1 LKRADRNSLTYEY
14 VKPSAA
20 LKLAQLKKDNEAH
33 ALLLGGP
40 LKKQELCDP
49 QVMEW
54 VRLNSKSLRR
64 QLGLLDPTEQ
74 DEEYG
79 LILVLTKF
87 TCSGFTDVKFLNY
100 GDNLAPIIMG
110 STSSGGNGCMKWLRG
125 YPVDGARNAFN
136 GEFGTNEAPG
146 VRHLQILFLHSRL
159 TMGML
164 CSWTDILLRR
174 RRD

>member
-1 LKRADRNSLTYEY
+1 MKRADRTSLTYEY

-20 LKLAQLKKDNEAH
+20 VKLSQLKRYKWAH

-40 LKKQELCDP
+40 LTKQELYDT

-64 QLGLLDPTEQ
+64 QLELLDPTDQ

-87 TCSGFTDVKFLNY
+87 TAPGFSDVKFLNH

-110 STSSGGNGCMKWLRG
+110 STSSGGNGSMKWLRG

-136 GEFGTNEAPG
+136 GEFGTNEAQG
-146 VRHLQILFLHSRL
+146 VRSLRILFLHGRL
-159 TMGML
+159 MMDMSSSWMG
-164 CSWTDILLRR
+164 ILLRKP
-174 RRD
+174 RD

>member
-1 LKRADRNSLTYEY
+1 MKRADRNSLTYEY

-20 LKLAQLKKDNEAH
+20 VKLAQLKKDNEAH

-40 LKKQELCDP
+40 LTKQELYDP

-64 QLGLLDPTEQ
+64 QLELLDPTDQ

-87 TCSGFTDVKFLNY
+87 TSPGFTDVKFLNY

-110 STSSGGNGCMKWLRG
+110 STSNGGNGCMKWLRG

-146 VRHLQILFLHSRL
+146 V
-159 TMGML
+159 
-164 CSWTDILLRR
+164 
-174 RRD
+174 